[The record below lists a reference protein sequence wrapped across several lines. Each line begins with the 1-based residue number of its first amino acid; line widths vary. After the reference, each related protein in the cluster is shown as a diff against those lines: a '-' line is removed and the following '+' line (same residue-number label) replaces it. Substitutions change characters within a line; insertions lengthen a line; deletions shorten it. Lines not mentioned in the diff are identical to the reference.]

1 MELMN
6 RKNVLVVLMMAAAVT
21 INAQEWVDL
30 FNGKN
35 LKGWE
40 KLDGSA

>member
-1 MELMN
+1 MKKLF
-6 RKNVLVVLMMAAAVT
+6 VLVILILTATIT

-30 FNGKN
+30 FNGEN

-40 KLDGSA
+40 KLDG